1 MIFSTVGAVAAAD
14 SSTDNH
20 SVGSLTTT
28 EHMPSYFENPSC
40 GLMENGDY
48 FSVTLRGYWGNCLPN
63 KEVEFSLLNETYTT
77 ITDDD
82 GVAKFKLNVPDL
94 DASKNITVKYKYISH
109 GDFFE
114 SCEGSSNISVKLT
127 TQFIDYM
134 PSGTVSNNG
143 YNYNVTLKD
152 ANGKG
157 IYNKCITFDVYDDEG
172 NWVQRECRDT
182 DMNGVAKLYLRP
194 EFEKKLG
201 STYKV
206 YTRYIPYQ
214 DEPYYSCNCTSYLV
228 VKSSTIIGNTTHDV
242 HNGDTFNVTLKD
254 DYTKTVLANRS
265 VHINVL
271 GNHYDVTTD
280 DNGVASIKLG
290 NVTNKD
296 DKPVTIYY
304 SFRGDDQYLPSNDSV
319 DVNAHRIDTSFS
331 NASST
336 VTNGSYFNV
345 TLKDSNGNPLALKK
359 VRFTLFYDEFYNV
372 VTDAN
377 GVAHLRLNVTDKDMN
392 DIMVQYYFDGDDNY
406 KAANGYTIINVTD
419 NK

>member
-14 SSTDNH
+14 SNIKGHGGNPLGIEPPGYTH
-20 SVGSLTTT
+20 
-28 EHMPSYFENPSC
+28 FENPTS
-40 GLMENGDY
+40 GIIDNGGC
-48 FSVTLRGYWGNCLPN
+48 FSVTLINEWNVPIMRKN
-63 KEVEFSLLNETYTT
+63 VEFSLLGKNYVVT
-77 ITDDD
+77 TDDY
-82 GVAKFKLNVPDL
+82 GVAKFKVDVDELNT
-94 DASKNITVKYKYISH
+94 AKNITVDYKFRNEDGLS
-109 GDFFE
+109 E
-114 SCEGSSNISVKLT
+114 RAEGSSTICVKAT

-214 DEPYYSCNCTSYLV
+214 DEPYYPCNCTSYLV
-228 VKSSTIIGNTTHDV
+228 VKSSTNLGNTTHDV

-304 SFRGDDQYLPSNDSV
+304 SFRGDDQYLPTNSSV

-345 TLKDSNGNPLALKK
+345 TLKDVNGTPLASKK
-359 VRFTLFYDEFYNV
+359 VQFTLFYDKVYNV
-372 VTDAN
+372 VTDEN
-377 GVAHLRLNVTDKDMN
+377 GVAHLCVDVGDKSID
-392 DIMVQYYFDGDDNY
+392 DLVIQYYFDGDDNY
-406 KAANGYTIINVTD
+406 KPAAGHTSINLAT
-419 NK
+419 K